1 MPSRTDE
8 GRQIR
13 ILIADDHPIF
23 RDGLR
28 RLIENEPD
36 FELAGEAVDGAQTL
50 ELVRKNNPDL
60 LLLDVAM
67 PKLSG
72 LEVLKKV
79 SAMELPMKTIVL
91 TAAIEEEHI
100 TDALR
105 MGARG
110 VVMKDTATH
119 LLAKSIRCVM
129 DGEYWVGRGNVSGLV
144 QALQAAHSG
153 PPAESATKRYGL
165 TGRELDIVAAIVEGL
180 TNKEIAHKFQISE
193 QTVKHHLSSVF
204 DKVGV
209 SNRLELALFSVA
221 HRLLEKAR

>member
-1 MPSRTDE
+1 MPSRTDSK
-8 GRQIR
+8 RIR

-28 RLIENEPD
+28 RLIDNEPE
-36 FELAGEAVDGAQTL
+36 FELAGEATDGAQTL
-50 ELVRKNNPDL
+50 DIIRKAAPDL
-60 LLLDVAM
+60 LLLDIAM
-67 PKLSG
+67 PKMTG
-72 LEVLKKV
+72 IEVLRKI
-79 SAMELPMKTIVL
+79 STMQLPLKTIVL
-91 TAAIEEEHI
+91 TASIEEDQI
-100 TDALR
+100 TEALR

-110 VVMKDTATH
+110 VVMKDTATQ

-144 QALQAAHSG
+144 QALQAAHSA
-153 PPAESATKRYGL
+153 PQAEPNSKRYGL

-180 TNKEIAHKFQISE
+180 TNKEIAQKFSISE

>member
-1 MPSRTDE
+1 MPSRTSDSK
-8 GRQIR
+8 RIR
-13 ILIADDHPIF
+13 IVIADDHPIF

-28 RLIENEPD
+28 RLIENEQD
-36 FELAGEAVDGAQTL
+36 FELAAEAADGAQAL
-50 ELVRKNNPDL
+50 ESVRKAIPDL
-60 LLLDVAM
+60 LLLDIAM

-72 LEVLKKV
+72 LEVLRKI
-79 SAMELPMKTIVL
+79 STMELATKTIIL
-91 TAAIEEEHI
+91 TAAIEEEQI
-100 TDALR
+100 TEGLR

-110 VVMKDTATH
+110 VVMKDTATQM
-119 LLAKSIRCVM
+119 LSKAIRCVM

-144 QALQAAHSG
+144 QALQAAHSA
-153 PPAESATKRYGL
+153 PPADSTGKRYGL

-180 TNKEIAHKFQISE
+180 TNKEIAQKFSISE

>member
-1 MPSRTDE
+1 MPSRTNGDIP
-8 GRQIR
+8 IR

-36 FELAGEAVDGAQTL
+36 FELAGEAGDGVQTL
-50 ELVRKNNPDL
+50 ELVHKNSPDL

-79 SAMELPMKTIVL
+79 SVMELPMKTIVL
-91 TAAIEEEHI
+91 TAAIGEEHI
-100 TDALR
+100 TEALR

-110 VVMKDTATH
+110 VVIKDTATH

-129 DGEYWVGRGNVSGLV
+129 DGEYWVGRGSVSGLV
-144 QALQAAHSG
+144 QALQ
-153 PPAESATKRYGL
+153 
-165 TGRELDIVAAIVEGL
+165 
-180 TNKEIAHKFQISE
+180 
-193 QTVKHHLSSVF
+193 
-204 DKVGV
+204 
-209 SNRLELALFSVA
+209 
-221 HRLLEKAR
+221 